1 MDDRNDKN
9 KCDWCR
15 GCGYI
20 LEDHDAYFYYSAE
33 YIHNAN
39 QEKTKE
45 GQRRWIERAK
55 ALKGVPMQP
64 LAVECP
70 KCHGSG
76 IKTQEVVQ

>member
-20 LEDHDAYFYYSAE
+20 LEDHDAYFYYGAE

-76 IKTQEVVQ
+76 VKTQEV

>member
-1 MDDRNDKN
+1 MDNDNKN
-9 KCDWCR
+9 KCDWCK

-20 LEDHDAYFYYSAE
+20 LEDHDAYFYFGAE
-33 YIHNAN
+33 YINNAN

-64 LAVECP
+64 LAIECP
-70 KCHGSG
+70 KCKGTG
-76 IKTQEVVQ
+76 VKQ

>member
-9 KCDWCR
+9 RCEWCR

-20 LEDHDAYFYYSAE
+20 LEDHDAYFYYGAE

-45 GQRRWIERAK
+45 GQRRWIDRAK

-76 IKTQEVVQ
+76 IKTQEV

>member
-20 LEDHDAYFYYSAE
+20 LEDHDAYFYYGAE

-70 KCHGSG
+70 KCHGTG
-76 IKTQEVVQ
+76 VKTQEV

>member
-20 LEDHDAYFYYSAE
+20 LEDHDAYFYYGAE

-39 QEKTKE
+39 QEKTKD
-45 GQRRWIERAK
+45 GQRRWIDRAK

-76 IKTQEVVQ
+76 VKTQEV

>member
-20 LEDHDAYFYYSAE
+20 LEDHDAYFYYGAE

-45 GQRRWIERAK
+45 GQRRWIDRAK

-76 IKTQEVVQ
+76 IKTQEV